1 MRRPAPDFVIV
12 GAPKCGTTALY
23 STLRRHPA
31 LALSRIKEP
40 YYFASDY
47 PRRREMDKDAEYEA
61 LFAHAREGQLRGE
74 ASAIYLSSGP
84 AIPAILERRPD
95 ARFIAMVRDPVDMFV
110 SWHNEC
116 LKSLDE
122 DERDPVRAWAL
133 QNHRAAGRLPA
144 LCKEPGYL
152 QYRKICSLG
161 CQIDR
166 LFDLVPANQRLVVVW
181 DDLNRAP
188 AAVYRR
194 ILRFLGVEDTG
205 AVDFRREN
213 GYAAHRSRFVALLAR
228 SIYTHESLKR
238 FRLQVKPLL
247 NGLGIYPLRWA
258 VNYSLQRAVKPAL
271 PAAFLSDLRA
281 EFRSDVLLL
290 EQLIGRD
297 LSDWRV
303 PMERADSLASLRKA

>member
-1 MRRPAPDFVIV
+1 MTTPAPDFVIV

-31 LALSRIKEP
+31 LALSKIKEP

-47 PRRREMDKDAEYEA
+47 PRRREMEKDAEYEA

-122 DERDPVRAWAL
+122 DEKDPVRAWAL
-133 QNHRAAGRLPA
+133 QKERAAGRLPA

-152 QYRKICSLG
+152 QYREICSLG
-161 CQIDR
+161 SQIGR
-166 LFDLVPANQRLVVVW
+166 FFELVPANQRMVVVW
-181 DDLNRAP
+181 DDLNYAP
-188 AAVYRR
+188 AAVYKR
-194 ILRFLGVEDTG
+194 ILHFLEIEDTG

-213 GYAAHRSRFVALLAR
+213 AYAAHRSRVVALLAR
-228 SIYTHESLKR
+228 SIYAHHRLKR
-238 FRLQVKPLL
+238 LRLQVKPLL
-247 NGLGIYPLRWA
+247 NGLGIYPLSWA
-258 VNYSLQRAVKPAL
+258 VNYSLQRAVKPPL
-271 PAAFLSDLRA
+271 PASFISELRA
-281 EFRSDVLLL
+281 EFRTDVLLL

-297 LSDWRV
+297 LSHWRA
-303 PMERADSLASLRKA
+303 PLEDTSPLAGLRRI